1 MLEAE
6 APQSSSTGESL
17 LTENARLEN
26 KVAQLS
32 REKEELLRKVAHY
45 EEYTKRLCT
54 MLRKL
59 KGSIDGLAGQS
70 ALIGE
75 ALSYSCEAENSEQNE
90 ENVVPEQPQI
100 QAKKQMQTASVL
112 PMVRGFPIRRII
124 VPLQRLNINS
134 HRHRPNRIHG
144 HRREPWWRETEPETP
159 EPLQETHPHPHRPG
173 HGQRVPVR
181 RLQRVERRPH
191 RAVVRPRSRPGARRR
206 QEAAVVERAGA
217 QNRRGGSSHQML
229 QAVVLLQRLSLT
241 QHQQQQQQRRE
252 QESQPSQADGIRTPV
267 VMLRDISTTVQVGD
281 RVTPKLEE
289 PAAATSV
296 KMKPTEGSSA
306 VPSVL
311 EEGDRVGLDVA
322 RAGPSGW
329 AGVVLPAPTEADT
342 VAVAGE
348 AAGGSQSE
356 DTGAAPSDGPEAE
369 VGPCQELPPV
379 LTPAEQGEFT
389 VSAEEAV
396 GEKAAEPPP
405 PPLSPSPLC
414 GGGHPAGAAA
424 NEGEAPEDEGG
435 ALLRPETILSEME
448 AMPSSETETGVDASA
463 SDDTLVAQPEPAH
476 LHNGDTTTSG
486 QNEVS
491 PPELSRAYSR
501 TSSDTLFSE
510 GSGARSPRPLAPQ
523 NKAKPSDPVSTP
535 SSSRKRK
542 ASASVDS
549 PEKCSGSPR
558 SDVEREQSPHSET
571 EQGSRPRRRCAIRT
585 NYALFFAGWNA
596 D

>member
-6 APQSSSTGESL
+6 APQSSSTRESL

-159 EPLQETHPHPHRPG
+159 EPLQETHPHRPG

-191 RAVVRPRSRPGARRR
+191 RAVVRPRSRPGVRRR

-252 QESQPSQADGIRTPV
+252 QEPQPSQAEGVRTPV

-296 KMKPTEGSSA
+296 KTKPTEGSTSD
-306 VPSVL
+306 PSVR
-311 EEGDRVGLDVA
+311 EEGDRAGPDVA

-348 AAGGSQSE
+348 AAGGLQSE

-424 NEGEAPEDEGG
+424 DEGAAPEDEGG
-435 ALLRPETILSEME
+435 ALLPPETILSEME

-486 QNEVS
+486 QNE
-491 PPELSRAYSR
+491 E
-501 TSSDTLFSE
+501 E
-510 GSGARSPRPLAPQ
+510 
-523 NKAKPSDPVSTP
+523 PSDPVSTP

>member
-486 QNEVS
+486 QNE
-491 PPELSRAYSR
+491 E
-501 TSSDTLFSE
+501 E
-510 GSGARSPRPLAPQ
+510 
-523 NKAKPSDPVSTP
+523 PSDPVSTP